1 MAGPLAIPV
10 DVQLIGEDAAEIAA
24 FARAAED
31 AGIARLWATE
41 LYRSATI
48 PLAVAAGATE
58 RIELATGIALAFTRS
73 PMVTA
78 LEALD
83 LDDASDGRFT
93 LGLGAG
99 VRRLNASWHGAPY
112 APPVRRMREM
122 VAAVRELMRALT
134 SGRDARSE
142 GRLYDIDVRGLRR
155 AARPPRPEVPVWL
168 AAVLPGMTR
177 LAGEVADGFLDHPV
191 TSPGWLREAT
201 LPELRAGAERAGR
214 DLPEVGGAVICAAS
228 ADDPEGAR
236 RAAAATVGFYA
247 TVRTYAGMFSELG
260 FADRLTPIREAFM
273 AGDLGRLVDAVGP
286 DMAEAFSA
294 SGTPAQV
301 REKARAWEGLADR
314 LWVSPPHHGQSPAAV
329 AGWQAGILE
338 AFDAQG

>member
-1 MAGPLAIPV
+1 M
-10 DVQLIGEDAAEIAA
+10 QLIGEDADAIAA
-24 FARAAED
+24 FARRAEE

-48 PLAVAAGATE
+48 PLALAARATE
-58 RIELATGIALAFTRS
+58 RIELGTGIALAFTRS

-83 LDDASDGRFT
+83 LDDASGGRFT

-134 SGRDARSE
+134 SGRDARAE
-142 GRLYDIDVRGLRR
+142 GRLYDIEVRGLRR
-155 AARPPRPEVPVWL
+155 AARAPRPDVPVWI

-201 LPELRAGAERAGR
+201 LPQLRAGAERAGR
-214 DLPEVGGAVICAAS
+214 EVPQVGGAVICAVS
-228 ADDPEGAR
+228 ADDPDGAR

-247 TVRTYAGMFSELG
+247 TVRTYAGMFSEHG
-260 FADRLTPIREAFM
+260 FAGRLPAIRDAFM
-273 AGDLGRLVDAVGP
+273 AGDTDRLVEAVGP
-286 DMAEAFSA
+286 DMADAFSA
-294 SGTPAQV
+294 SGTPAEV
-301 REKARAWEGLADR
+301 RAKARAWEGVADR
-314 LWVSPPHHGQSPAAV
+314 LWASPPHHAQPPEAV
-329 AGWQAGILE
+329 ARWQAGILE
-338 AFDAQG
+338 AFDARG